1 MTRPG
6 IATFLDAQSPEL
18 DRWRRKNLYYYESI
32 ERIPVAG
39 IEEMTDIIYAS
50 IEGWNA

>member
-6 IATFLDAQSPEL
+6 IATFLDAQAPDS
-18 DRWRRKNLYYYESI
+18 DRWRRKNLYNYESI

-39 IEEMTDIIYAS
+39 IEVMTDIIYAL